1 MTAYSPLHRP
11 LDCPVSCTDGV
22 YSAKFQPDEVG
33 EWKIHVTYEGQHI
46 QGSPFNCFVY
56 DPHAVRVGGAATGCV
71 RWWPGWRDWD
81 ILFLDYA
88 EEKKLAIES
97 VFNYLSPFHETFV
110 ITGLVYCFF
119 IRLSFPLISKT

>member
-1 MTAYSPLHRP
+1 MCLPPPPPQINPSEASDGRIIVTAYSPLHRP

-56 DPHAVRVGGAATGCV
+56 DPHAVRVGASV
-71 RWWPGWRDWD
+71 W
-81 ILFLDYA
+81 LV
-88 EEKKLAIES
+88 LARQSMYFE
-97 VFNYLSPFHETFV
+97 
-110 ITGLVYCFF
+110 
-119 IRLSFPLISKT
+119 